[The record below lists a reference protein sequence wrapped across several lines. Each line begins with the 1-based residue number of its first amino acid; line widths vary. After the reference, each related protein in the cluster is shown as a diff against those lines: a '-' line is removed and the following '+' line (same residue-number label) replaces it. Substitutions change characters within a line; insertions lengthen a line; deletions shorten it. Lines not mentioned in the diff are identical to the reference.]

1 MPQQDNRS
9 DVWTWFVKC
18 DGRKKAK
25 CNLCGKE
32 LAFHG
37 GTTNL
42 REHLSAKHPLDYKY
56 KRKEDGSQKKFDVYT
71 RHCSKA
77 CHKVITEKIFGL
89 IIQDMRPVAM
99 VEEQGFRDM
108 MTYLE
113 PGYTI
118 PSRKQFTALIQHKH
132 DLAKEEL
139 KLKMKEKAIG
149 MVLTTDIWTS
159 VAIRHEV
166 NYYCIVIYYYYLEI
180 LPIVLLLLLQ
190 VNCNV
195 TYYYYFKICNCYYY
209 YYYY

>member
-56 KRKEDGSQKKFDVYT
+56 KRKEDGSQKKLDVYT

-159 VAIRHEV
+159 VAIRHGV
-166 NYYCIVIYYYYLEI
+166 NYYCNI
-180 LPIVLLLLLQ
+180 LLLLRNFTYCITITITSKLQCNILLLLQ
-190 VNCNV
+190 NM
-195 TYYYYFKICNCYYY
+195 
-209 YYYY
+209 